1 MIRRRRTFWEID
13 MNTRILAAA
22 LVAPMIALGPATA
35 WAHHCSRSHHHHHAR
50 GVDKEKY
57 GSSRQ
62 MRNNSGSSTNQDL
75 NQGTGAGQNPGATDQ
90 GTGSSSGS
98 SSSGGRRQGI

>member
-1 MIRRRRTFWEID
+1 

-35 WAHHCSRSHHHHHAR
+35 WAHHCSRYHHHHAR
-50 GVDKEKY
+50 GVEKERY

-62 MRNNSGSSTNQDL
+62 MQNKGGASNQGL
-75 NQGTGAGQNPGATDQ
+75 NQGAGQKP
-90 GTGSSSGS
+90 GTGQGPGSTDEGVGGSSGS
-98 SSSGGRRQGI
+98 GGKRQGI